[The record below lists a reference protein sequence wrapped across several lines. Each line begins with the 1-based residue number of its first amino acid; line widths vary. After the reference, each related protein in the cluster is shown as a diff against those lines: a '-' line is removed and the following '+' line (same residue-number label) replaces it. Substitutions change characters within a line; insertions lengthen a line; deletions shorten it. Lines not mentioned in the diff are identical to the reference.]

1 MMKTRILTA
10 SLIFI
15 CLLVSCSLCEPA
27 QSKSLSADG
36 AKLEAKVDAYV
47 KPYLDMKVFS
57 GAILIARH
65 GKILLSK
72 GYGMANYE
80 LDVANTPK
88 TRFHL
93 ASVSK
98 TFTAA
103 AIMLL
108 AERGLLSTSDPL
120 TKYIPDYP
128 NGDKITVHHLLVHTS
143 GIPNVNN
150 FPEYN
155 DWSRFAQTPTSLID
169 KFKNRPLN
177 FQPGARYDY
186 SNSNYNV
193 LAFIIEKVS
202 GKSYGDFL
210 RENIFEPLGM
220 NDTAHDGNANLL
232 IKQVAAGYTPAG
244 FDGFEKT
251 PYLDWTIKTGNGS
264 LYSTVEDLYKW
275 DRALY
280 TEKLLKKGTV
290 DKIFTAHVD
299 NSVGYGW
306 FISRRLNRKCLRMSG
321 RSPGFQCEIQR
332 YVDDDTCVIV
342 LGNNYSGA
350 ASFMINDIA
359 AIAFGEPYEGLTIQ
373 ANLQIDPKSADQY
386 VGRYNGGA
394 DFFVPNAYVTIEK
407 REGHFAMR
415 WSLGGLSW
423 LVPMTEGKFFDR
435 NFGGTVRFVKNDKG
449 EISNLIYRSSGTD
462 YRANKALPE

>member
-1 MMKTRILTA
+1 MKTKLLTC
-10 SLIFI
+10 
-15 CLLVSCSLCEPA
+15 CLLFSFWFIPLSVTGSAAAKNRS
-27 QSKSLSADG
+27 SKSSEI
-36 AKLEAKVDAYV
+36 EAKVDAYI
-47 KPYLDMKVFS
+47 KPYLEMKVFS
-57 GAILIARH
+57 GAVLIARK

-88 TRFHL
+88 TKFHL

-103 AIMLL
+103 SILL
-108 AERGLLSTSDPL
+108 LEERGLLRTSDPL

-128 NGDKITVHHLLVHTS
+128 NGEKITIHHLLIHTS

-155 DWSRFAQTPTSLID
+155 NWSRFPQTTANLVD

-177 FQPGARYDY
+177 FEPGARYDY

-210 RENIFEPLGM
+210 KEHIFAPLDM
-220 NDTAHDGNANLL
+220 KDTAHDEQANLL
-232 IKQVAAGYTPAG
+232 IKNVASGYTPAG

-280 TEKLLKKGTV
+280 TEKLLKKGTL
-290 DKIFTAHVD
+290 DKIFTKHVD
-299 NSVGYGW
+299 DAIGYGW
-306 FISRRLNRKCLRMSG
+306 FISKRLNRRCIRMSG

-350 ASFMINDIA
+350 ASFMLNDVA
-359 AIAFGEPYEGLTIQ
+359 AIAFGEPYETLSVN
-373 ANLQIDPKSADQY
+373 AALKIDPKVSDTY
-386 VGRYNGGA
+386 LGRYNGGA
-394 DFFVPNAYVTIEK
+394 EFFAPNAYINIEK

-423 LVPMTEGKFFDR
+423 LVPISETKFFDR
-435 NFGGTVRFVKNDKG
+435 NFGGTVSFVKNDKG
-449 EISNLIYRSSGTD
+449 EIAHLVYRSSGTD
-462 YRANKALPE
+462 YRAIKAPRE